1 MSVIA
6 VIFDFDDTLL
16 PDSTS
21 ALLQRHGL
29 DPQDFWVRRVPALVS
44 KGYDPPLAYLNLL
57 LQETG
62 SGKPLGE
69 LTNQALRDLGR
80 SLDETWFP
88 GLPDLFQ
95 DLRSLASEHRDVS
108 VEFYIISGGL
118 QAVIEGSE
126 HVKKYF
132 SGVYGCQF
140 AEDEAGR
147 LRFI

>member
-1 MSVIA
+1 M
-6 VIFDFDDTLL
+6 
-16 PDSTS
+16 
-21 ALLQRHGL
+21 
-29 DPQDFWVRRVPALVS
+29 
-44 KGYDPPLAYLNLL
+44 
-57 LQETG
+57 
-62 SGKPLGE
+62 
-69 LTNQALRDLGR
+69 
-80 SLDETWFP
+80 DETWFP
-88 GLPDLFQ
+88 GLPDLVQ